1 MLFIDT
7 VAVYP
12 EDHERHFSAPQS
24 KVLVKGMVH
33 FLSQRLKWPQ
43 RELKIDL

>member
-7 VAVYP
+7 VALYP
-12 EDHERHFSAPQS
+12 EDHERHLSAPQA

-33 FLSQRLKWPQ
+33 FLSQRPKWP